1 MDQVWLQV
9 FTAMICGAIVKYFI
23 VNSWIWVAVDF
34 IVLGI
39 SYILLRRCSFINLKK
54 SMMFLG
60 GLTLINILVDINI
73 LDGLLGNLA
82 ALALVAWV
90 MFGGKNNRGRRVTLR
105 HKWHK

>member
-1 MDQVWLQV
+1 MNQVWLQI

-23 VNSWIWVAVDF
+23 ANTWVWVAVDL

-39 SYILLRRCSFINLKK
+39 SYILLRRYPFINLKK
-54 SMMFLG
+54 SMLFLG
-60 GLTLINILVDINI
+60 GLTFINILVDINI

-90 MFGGKNNRGRRVTLR
+90 MFGGRNNKARSALR